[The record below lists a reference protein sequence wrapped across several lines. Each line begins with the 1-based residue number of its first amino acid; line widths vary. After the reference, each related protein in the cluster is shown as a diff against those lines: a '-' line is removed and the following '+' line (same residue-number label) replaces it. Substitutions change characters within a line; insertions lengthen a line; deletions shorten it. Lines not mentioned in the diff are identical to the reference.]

1 MGFIRPVRKETG
13 MEKNKSQAR
22 GTTLNALREELY
34 SLNRRML
41 LAIQNRDEGEQA
53 RIAGEIAVIQENIRR
68 LGSREAFLGPA

>member
-1 MGFIRPVRKETG
+1 

>member
-1 MGFIRPVRKETG
+1 MKIPS
-13 MEKNKSQAR
+13 EKNKSQAR
-22 GTTLNALREELY
+22 GATLNALREELY

-53 RIAGEIAVIQENIRR
+53 RIAGEIAEIQENIRR